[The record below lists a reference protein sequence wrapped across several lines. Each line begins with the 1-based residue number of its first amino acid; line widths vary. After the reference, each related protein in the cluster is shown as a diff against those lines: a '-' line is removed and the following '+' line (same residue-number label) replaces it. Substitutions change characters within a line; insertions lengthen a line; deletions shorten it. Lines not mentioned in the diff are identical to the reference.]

1 MVKNIDLEKALTQSN
16 KCTKIILVKKEKYIN
31 DLSKKL
37 NNTKTAPKTYWKIWN
52 HFLSNKKIPS
62 IPPLLV
68 NREMISNFSKKVKPF
83 NKFFGLQYLLLSNT
97 SILSPFTLRTD
108 KWLLSLKINE
118 DDILSIIKSINS
130 NKSYGWDKLLK
141 W

>member
-37 NNTKTAPKTYWKIWN
+37 NTKTAPKTYWKIWN

-83 NKFFGLQYLLLSNT
+83 NKFFGSKYLSLSNT

-130 NKSYGWDKLLK
+130 NKSYGWDKPLK

>member
-68 NREMISNFSKKVKPF
+68 NREMISNFSKNVKPF
-83 NKFFGLQYLLLSNT
+83 NKFFGSQYLSLSNT

>member
-62 IPPLLV
+62 IPPILV

-83 NKFFGLQYLLLSNT
+83 NKFFGSQYLSLSNT